1 MRKLIVALII
11 IAVVIAAGGYWH
23 YNRLHPSTDDAY
35 VKAHIVN
42 IASQVSGRAN
52 QVLIKNHQQVSQGE
66 LLFTL
71 EPKQFKIALQQAEAK
86 LAVEQQSVQSARD
99 NIAAD
104 QAIVAQKRAELTL
117 AEQNAKRTLALVAKG
132 QVSIAEGDQVRSQL
146 TVAKAALQA
155 AQESLKQARDQLG
168 PFGDMNA
175 QIRQAQ
181 ADVDQA
187 KLNLSHTKIY
197 AAAAGIL
204 DQVSLRPGDTVT
216 ALQSQFAL
224 IENNEWWV
232 DANFKETDIGRINVG
247 QSANIVIDMYPG
259 VRFKGKVASMS
270 YGSGASFS
278 LLPPENATG
287 NWVKVTQRF
296 PVKISFTG
304 QLPVSYPLRVGSSA
318 TVTVSVSVSVKSQ
331 SS

>member
-1 MRKLIVALII
+1 MKKLITTVIAI
-11 IAVVIAAGGYWH
+11 IAILAAGAYW
-23 YNRLHPSTDDAY
+23 YYSRLHPSTDDAY

-42 IASQVSGRAN
+42 VASQVSGRADR
-52 QVLIKNHQQVSQGE
+52 VLIKNHQHVAKGE
-66 LLFTL
+66 LLFTI
-71 EPKQFKIALQQAEAK
+71 EPRQFKIALQQAEAK
-86 LAVEQQSVQSARD
+86 LTLEKQSVQSARD
-99 NIAAD
+99 NISAD
-104 QAIVAQKRAELTL
+104 QAIVAERRAQLIL

-132 QVSIAEGDQVRSQL
+132 QASISEGDQVRSQL
-146 TVAKAALQA
+146 SVAKASLKA
-155 AQESLKQARDQLG
+155 AEENLKQARDQLG
-168 PFGDMNA
+168 QLGDMNA

-197 AAAAGIL
+197 APAAGIL

-232 DANFKETDIGRINVG
+232 DANFKETDLGRIKAG
-247 QSANIVIDMYPG
+247 QHAKIAIDMYPD
-259 VRFKGKVASMS
+259 VEFKGKVASIS

-296 PVKISFTG
+296 PVKVIFVG
-304 QLPVSYPLRVGSSA
+304 DLPKAYPLRVGSSA
-318 TVTVSVSVSVKSQ
+318 TITVDVGDN
-331 SS
+331 